1 METKEAIAKYL
12 VDNGWSQDG
21 DTFTMI
27 CQVVVQQMVVNGVAQ
42 NRTADVKFEI
52 TFDGMGEMWD
62 VCEEKQPLYK
72 YNVRVNEQGE
82 DLLVFDYDDFV
93 WHYEHMFAGLVKRHS
108 MGNADK

>member
-12 VDNGWSQDG
+12 VDNGWTQDG
-21 DTFTMI
+21 EVFTI
-27 CQVVVQQMVVNGVAQ
+27 VQKVIVQQVVINGRVQNH
-42 NRTADVKFEI
+42 TADVKLEI

-82 DLLVFDYDDFV
+82 DLLVFDYNDFV
-93 WHYEHMFAGLVKRHS
+93 WHCEHMFQGLIKKHQVN
-108 MGNADK
+108 NA